1 MRILRPYTSVTVR
14 TTDGRYRHMVV
25 TTVTNQNTISGRVGL
40 AANKKTV
47 NATRQNSTPTRGK
60 EFVQA

>member
-1 MRILRPYTSVTVR
+1 MKTIRPYTTVTVR

-25 TTVTNQNTISGRVGL
+25 TSVTNQDTITGRVGT
-40 AANKKTV
+40 ARNKKTV
-47 NATRQNSTPTRGK
+47 NATRQASTDTRGE

>member
-1 MRILRPYTSVTVR
+1 MKTIRPYTTVTVR

-25 TTVTNQNTISGRVGL
+25 TTVTDQDTITGRVGL
-40 AANKKTV
+40 MGNKKTV
-47 NATRQNSTPTRGK
+47 NATRQPSTDTRGE

>member
-1 MRILRPYTSVTVR
+1 MKVIRPYTTLTVR

-25 TTVTNQNTISGRVGL
+25 TTVTNQDTVTGRIGL
-40 AANKKTV
+40 KGNAKIV
-47 NATRQNSTPTRGK
+47 NAIRQPSTETRGE

>member
-1 MRILRPYTSVTVR
+1 MRVIRPYTTVTVR

-25 TTVTNQNTISGRVGL
+25 TTVTDQDTITGRVGL
-40 AANKKTV
+40 MGNKKTV
-47 NATRQNSTPTRGK
+47 NATRQSSTDTRGE